1 MEDGYENENLI
12 EYWVWE
18 RPLSSEKVARQLLEL
33 NQHLRVRSEIASDNV
48 RDINTNQ
55 TNKPNDKK

>member
-1 MEDGYENENLI
+1 MEDGHENENLI

>member
-55 TNKPNDKK
+55 TNKPNEKK